1 MRKAMR
7 RFIFAAAALF
17 ALPAHAAQWEKAID
31 ASGFTGTRPLTC
43 SIGTKLFATQM
54 HGATNPA
61 PISTWDAASGTAAT
75 VTGPTVTNFQEV
87 LGMGCGQA
95 NSRVYLLGRGRWG
108 KYTPTSSLGTWTSF
122 ADAAVAAQG
131 YGGVAGEF
139 GLGIGLTSIADIAT
153 DTLNVYTWDLGATI
167 TGPSLNAAS
176 GFANFEQT
184 ACLVADVSGTAND
197 IYVGA
202 AIDATLAAAGK
213 VMALGIDGAGN
224 SRWTPNCGTGVGCE
238 NGASAHLMRQ
248 CFTNGT
254 LAVTL
259 AYNTSTGAT
268 YVTGWASNGTRTI
281 SQTLSSTDL
290 RTGFYFDLD
299 GSGAALWAWTA
310 AGVAYKSTG
319 GNFSDATGTTYDISI
334 DGGDTLSGCQLV
346 NGTIPVCLT
355 TGGDVWAFRTP
366 INVRYIGGGSITGT
380 GPIH

>member
-1 MRKAMR
+1 MRKGMR
-7 RFIFAAAALF
+7 RFIFAAAVLL
-17 ALPAHAAQWEKAID
+17 ALPAHAAQWEKAVD
-31 ASGFTGTRPLTC
+31 ASGFTGTRPLLC
-43 SIGTKLFATQM
+43 AFQAKLYAMLM
-54 HGATNPA
+54 HGTTNPA
-61 PISTWDAASGTAAT
+61 PIIVWDASANTVSSAT
-75 VTGPTVTNFQEV
+75 GRTVTNFNEV
-87 LGMGCGQA
+87 IGMGCDA
-95 NSRVYLLGRGRWG
+95 VNSRLYVSGRGRHVEHATFG
-108 KYTPTSSLGTWTSF
+108 SLGTWTSDI
-122 ADAAVAAQG
+122 DASVAAQA
-131 YGGVAGEF
+131 YGAIDRFSTGWA
-139 GLGIGLTSIADIAT
+139 LGSTADLST
-153 DTLNVYTWDLGATI
+153 DTFSLVFTTDFSSSS
-167 TGPSLNAAS
+167 GPSLNAAS
-176 GFANFEQT
+176 GFANHEET
-184 ACLVADVSGTAND
+184 GCLVADVTGTAND

-238 NGASAHLMRQ
+238 NGSSAHLLRQ

-268 YVTGWASNGTRTI
+268 YATGWASNGTRTI

>member
-1 MRKAMR
+1 MRKAAMR
-7 RFIFAAAALF
+7 RLALAAALLL
-17 ALPAHAAQWEKAID
+17 AIPAHAAQWEKSVE
-31 ASGFTGTRPLTC
+31 ASGFTGTRPLLC
-43 SIGTKLFATQM
+43 AFQAKLYALLM
-54 HGATNPA
+54 HGTTNPA
-61 PISTWDAASGTAAT
+61 PIVVWDASANTVSSAT
-75 VTGPTVTNFQEV
+75 GRTVTNFNEV
-87 LGMGCGQA
+87 IGSGCDSV
-95 NSRVYLLGRGRWG
+95 NSRLYVSGRGRHVEHATFG
-108 KYTPTSSLGTWTSF
+108 SLGTWTSDI
-122 ADAAVAAQG
+122 DASVAAQA
-131 YGGVAGEF
+131 YGAIDRFSSGWA
-139 GLGIGLTSIADIAT
+139 LGSTADLAT
-153 DTLNVYTWDLGATI
+153 DTFSLVYTTDFSSSS
-167 TGPSLNAAS
+167 GPSLNAAS
-176 GFANFEQT
+176 GFANHEET
-184 ACLVADVSGTAND
+184 GCMVADVSGTAND

-238 NGASAHLMRQ
+238 NGSSAHIVRQ

-281 SQTLSSTDL
+281 SQTLASTDL
-290 RTGFYFDLD
+290 RSGVYFNLD
-299 GSGAALWAWTA
+299 GGGAALWAWTS

-319 GNFSDATGTTYDISI
+319 GNFSDASGTTHDLVL